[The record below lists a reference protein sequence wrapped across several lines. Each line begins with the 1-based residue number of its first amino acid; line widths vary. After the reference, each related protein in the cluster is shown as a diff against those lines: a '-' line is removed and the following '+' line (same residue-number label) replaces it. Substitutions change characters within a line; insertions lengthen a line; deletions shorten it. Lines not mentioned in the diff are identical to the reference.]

1 MLDLNRILNEPEA
14 LVGLLKKRGTYDTG
28 IEETLQV
35 LIQSKR
41 SIQAE
46 VDSLRAERNASSKQI
61 GILKSKGEDISK
73 ASEEVREIGNRI
85 KELEESLK
93 EAESQLDE
101 LNLSLPNFLAEEV
114 PSGRSADDN
123 VEIRVFGEKRK
134 FDFDP
139 LAHYDIGENLK
150 ILDFERGVKISG
162 ARFYTYFGLA
172 AKLERAL
179 MNFMLDIHSAENGY
193 EEVWV
198 PSLVNDESLTA
209 TGQLPKFREE
219 FYHLENDKLN
229 LIPTAEVPLTNLY
242 RDEIL
247 AEADLPISIMAHT
260 SCFRRE
266 AGSYGRDTRGLVRVH
281 QFQKVELV
289 KFCEPEDSEEQHQ
302 KMLRDAESILQKL
315 GLHYK
320 VMLLCAGDISASSSK
335 TYDIEVWMPGLNR
348 YMEISSVSNF
358 RDYQA
363 RRAKIRYKNK
373 DGKNQLV
380 HTLNGSGLAIGR
392 TLAAIMENYQNADGT
407 INVPEVLK
415 PYIRWSTAY

>member
-1 MLDLNRILNEPEA
+1 MLDLNRILNNPDE
-14 LVGLLKKRGTYDTG
+14 LVALLKKRNMYDVG
-28 IEETLQV
+28 VEGK
-35 LIQSKR
+35 IQSLIVNKR
-41 SIQAE
+41 HLQAE
-46 VDSLRAERNASSKQI
+46 VDQLRSERNSSSKEI
-61 GILKSKGEDISK
+61 GVLKAKGEDISK
-73 ASEEVREIGNRI
+73 ASEAVKEIGNSI
-85 KELEESLK
+85 KSLEDKLK
-93 EAESQLDE
+93 TAEEE
-101 LNLSLPNFLAEEV
+101 LNEWIISLPNFLSSDV
-114 PSGRSADDN
+114 PEGKSADDN
-123 VEIRVFGEKRK
+123 VEIRSFGSKREFSFEPK
-134 FDFDP
+134 
-139 LAHYDIGENLK
+139 AHYDLGESLK

-179 MNFMLDIHSAENGY
+179 MNFMLDHHAENNGY

-219 FYHLENDKLN
+219 FYHLENDRLN
-229 LIPTAEVPLTNLY
+229 LIPTAEVPLTNLF

-247 AEADLPISIMAHT
+247 PEKDLPISIMAHT

-289 KFCEPEDSEEQHQ
+289 KFCVPENSIKEHE
-302 KMLRDAESILQKL
+302 KMCADAESILQKL

-320 VMLLCAGDISASSSK
+320 VLLLCAGDISASSSK
-335 TYDIEVWMPGLNR
+335 TYDLEVWMPGLNR

-358 RDYQA
+358 QDYQA
-363 RRAKIRYKNK
+363 RRGKIRYKNK
-373 DGKNQLV
+373 EGKNQFV

-392 TLAAIMENYQNADGT
+392 TLAAILETYQTADGQ
-407 INVPEVLK
+407 IEIPEALK
-415 PYIRWSTAY
+415 PYLK